1 MTVDQRFYLAN
12 ERTFLA
18 WMRTG
23 LGLVA
28 GGVALDQFFVSQ
40 QEESLVIVVAI
51 ALVAFGA
58 VVALVGTLRWIRADR
73 ALRDNQPLG
82 RSPAIVLVGIA
93 FAMIAILV
101 VVLLLVSS

>member
-28 GGVALDQFFVSQ
+28 GGVALDQFFVSR
-40 QEESLVIVVAI
+40 QEESLVIAVSI

-58 VVALVGTLRWIRADR
+58 VVALVGTIRWVRADR
-73 ALRDNQPLG
+73 ALRENRPLG
-82 RSPAIVLVGIA
+82 SSPAIILVGIA
-93 FAMIAILV
+93 FAVIFFAV